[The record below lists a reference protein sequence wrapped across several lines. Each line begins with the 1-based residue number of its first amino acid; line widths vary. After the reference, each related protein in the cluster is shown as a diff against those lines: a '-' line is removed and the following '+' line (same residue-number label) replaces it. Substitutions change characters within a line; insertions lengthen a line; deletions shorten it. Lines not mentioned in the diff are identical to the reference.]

1 MPGITSD
8 AVPAGRLLTD
18 DETRTSE
25 MEPGRGLRGKLMGVV
40 QYRHQLKRLCEALR
54 VPGVREVEVFDGPS
68 GITQLKE
75 WEEGVSRYFV
85 GDTDGEVLKRYLNA
99 VKNDLIVFAA
109 VVEFETASDA
119 ALGDFT
125 IKVTGHPSSGVD
137 ASKEFR
143 LSVVQK

>member
-1 MPGITSD
+1 
-8 AVPAGRLLTD
+8 
-18 DETRTSE
+18 
-25 MEPGRGLRGKLMGVV
+25 MGVV